1 MKKIV
6 IAFMLGMSML
16 FMQAHA
22 EPTFN
27 QVQTLIAQQEYRA
40 AEKGLEEII
49 KNHPNSAKAFYAMAQ
64 AQAGL
69 GNLTK
74 AQHALDKAM
83 GLNPALDF
91 APQSSVDNLKQAIHP
106 QVAKIEI
113 IEESHFWRNVFL
125 IILFGVIGYVGYVLY
140 DNHQKSK
147 KRKELIEKEASLLR
161 YTEYKKRLSET
172 KPKNEFKAE
181 LKTPV
186 VSSGFAS
193 VKPAPA
199 KDERIYAGGSPTLP
213 TPVPIQKTEVRTSP
227 SGYNASPV
235 VTPAPVVVNNT
246 TSNNS
251 ATDFMLGAMMG
262 HVLTAN
268 NSSHKEVVREK
279 VIEREVPAETKSSS
293 WDEAP
298 TTPSRSS
305 TWDSDSSSKRSS
317 SWDDDSSS
325 SSKSSSSWS
334 SSSSDSSFSWDSGS
348 SSSDSS
354 SSSSSWD

>member
-1 MKKIV
+1 MKKII

-125 IILFGVIGYVGYVLY
+125 GFLFGVIGYIGYVLY
-140 DNHQKSK
+140 DNHQKSM
-147 KRKELIEKEASLLR
+147 KRQEQREKEAAER
-161 YTEYKKRLSET
+161 YAQWKKTMFET
-172 KPKNEFKAE
+172 KPKNEVKAE

-186 VSSGFAS
+186 VSSSFAS
-193 VKPAPA
+193 V
-199 KDERIYAGGSPTLP
+199 SPTP
-213 TPVPIQKTEVRTSP
+213 TIQKTEVRTSP
-227 SGYNASPV
+227 SGYNASPA

-279 VIEREVPAETKSSS
+279 VIEREVPVETKSSS

-298 TTPSRSS
+298 IPPSRSS

-334 SSSSDSSFSWDSGS
+334 SSSSDSSSSWDSGS

>member
-1 MKKIV
+1 MKKIIV
-6 IAFMLGMSML
+6 AFMLGLSML

-91 APQSSVDNLKQAIHP
+91 APQSSVENLKQAIHP
-106 QVAKIEI
+106 QVAKIET

-125 IILFGVIGYVGYVLY
+125 IILLGVIGYVGYVMY

-147 KRKELIEKEASLLR
+147 KRQAQIEKEAQER
-161 YTEYKKRLSET
+161 YAEYKRKLYET
-172 KPKNEFKAE
+172 KPKNEVKTE

-193 VKPAPA
+193 VKPTPA
-199 KDERIYAGGSPTLP
+199 KDERIYAGGSPSIP

-227 SGYNASPV
+227 SGYNASPA

-268 NSSHKEVVREK
+268 NSSHKEVVRER
-279 VIEREVPAETKSSS
+279 VIEREVPTETKSSS
-293 WDEAP
+293 WDDTP
-298 TTPSRSS
+298 STPSRSS
-305 TWDSDSSSKRSS
+305 TWDSDSPSKRSS

-334 SSSSDSSFSWDSGS
+334 SSSSDSSSSWDSGS
-348 SSSDSS
+348 SSS